1 MSHTLHQGV
10 LAKYK
15 NDVFV
20 ETGSFWGGGIEAAV
34 YEPSFQT
41 IYSVEIDPK
50 FYEHCQRVWGGHPK
64 VRLYLGDSAKVIP
77 VILGLIDRPTTFWL
91 DAHDPQDGSVGQHE
105 GWRMCPALLELQA
118 IERHP
123 IKTHTIMIDDRFDFG
138 TAQHDNITEDQLQA
152 QLRKI
157 NPNYRFV
164 YETGAH
170 KDSVIVA
177 VP

>member
-123 IKTHTIMIDDRFDFG
+123 IKTHTIMIDDLNHFRSGVFDHIG
-138 TAQHDNITEDQLQA
+138 EEQLKDA
-152 QLRKI
+152 LRKI
-157 NPNYRFV
+157 NPDYRFV
-164 YETGAH
+164 YERGW
-170 KDSVIVA
+170 KEDSVIVA